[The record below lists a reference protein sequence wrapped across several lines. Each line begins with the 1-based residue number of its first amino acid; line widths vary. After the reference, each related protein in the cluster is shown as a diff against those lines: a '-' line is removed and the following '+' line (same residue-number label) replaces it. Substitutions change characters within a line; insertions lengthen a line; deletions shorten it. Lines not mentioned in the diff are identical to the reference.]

1 MNIDIT
7 NQRVIVTAG
16 AQGIGKAI
24 AKAFLDSGAQVHI
37 CDISAERLAACQSDL
52 PAVQTH
58 VTDVSKPKQ
67 VATFMKAAI
76 EAMGGIDVL
85 VNNAGISGPAGAV
98 EEIDIDGWQQTMAVN
113 INGQFYCTQHVIP
126 HMKAQRSGSII
137 NISTTA
143 GLYGYPNRSP
153 YCASKW
159 AVIGFTKTLA
169 MELGAFNVR
178 ANCICPGSINNA
190 RMDHVIRIESDATG
204 RSEDEI
210 REKYYDQVSM
220 RTFIEPEEIANMA
233 VFLSSPLAPNV
244 SGQVISVDGNTETM
258 RT

>member
-1 MNIDIT
+1 MNIDVE

-24 AKAFLDSGAQVHI
+24 AKAFLESGAQVHV
-37 CDISAERLAACQSDL
+37 CDISAERLAVCKDTL
-52 PAVQTH
+52 PQLETH
-58 VTDVSKPKQ
+58 VADVSDPEQ
-67 VATFMKAAI
+67 VAAFMTDAI
-76 EAMGGIDVL
+76 DAMGGVDVL
-85 VNNAGISGPAGAV
+85 VNNAGIAGPGGPV
-98 EEIDIDGWQQTMAVN
+98 ETIDIAGWQQTLAVN
-113 INGQFYCTQHVIP
+113 LNGQFYCSQHVIP
-126 HMKAQRSGSII
+126 HMKAQNSGSIV

-143 GLYGYPNRSP
+143 GLHGYPNRSP

-159 AVIGFTKTLA
+159 AVIGLTKTLA

-190 RMDHVIRIESDATG
+190 RMDHVVQLDAAATG
-204 RSEDEI
+204 RTEAEV

-233 VFLSSPLAPNV
+233 VFLSSPLAPHI